1 MRLLALLAV
10 SLGLVLAG
18 SEAIYANSTPTGA
31 PPPTIPSAPSTSPGG
46 GGGGGSGGGGSMDAP
61 ISPDLPI
68 NGINDI
74 MDQTDKQQNDRKKK
88 KGDDG
93 ADAIPDQI
101 CVVFQPGQPAGTDKK
116 FADDFKLEQL
126 GAYQL
131 RGLNLQVV
139 LFRVKNPAELEA
151 TLQRAGADGRQLW
164 VQRNYRIHTLQDT
177 AGQTSAGVT
186 GNVSK
191 QYALERIHAS
201 ALPPT
206 ADGRGVTLALIDSG
220 VDRQH
225 ETLQKTEITEIDLIA
240 GGHKP
245 PSEIHGTVM
254 AGIIAGSG
262 KLKGI
267 APGVK
272 LLALRAF
279 AEVDPKSGAAE
290 SNSFLLS
297 LGVNSALENGAKV
310 ISLSLGGPKD
320 RLVGEAIHE
329 ALMESVVVVAA
340 AGNTGPD
347 GDPVYPAAQD
357 GVIAVTATDAKDRLY
372 SHATRGKYISVAAPG
387 VDIVAATPG
396 NAYGYF
402 TGTSMATGYVAGLAA
417 ILLEQSPKLNAV
429 TLRKTLEATAQDLG
443 PPKKDGDFGWG
454 RIDAAQA
461 FAATHQVGAA
471 D

>member
-1 MRLLALLAV
+1 MRRLAFLAV

-18 SEAIYANSTPTGA
+18 SAAGHANSTPTGA
-31 PPPTIPSAPSTSPGG
+31 PAPLPTMPSTGPSG

-74 MDQTDKQQNDRKKK
+74 MDQTEKQQGDRKKK
-88 KGDDG
+88 GGDG

-101 CVVFQPGQPAGTDKK
+101 CVVFQPGQPTDADKK
-116 FADDFKLEQL
+116 FADDFGLEKL
-126 GAYQL
+126 GGYQL

-151 TLQRAGADGRQLW
+151 TLKRAGADGRQLW
-164 VQRNYRIHTLQDT
+164 VQRNYRFLSLQDT
-177 AGQTSAGVT
+177 AGQTTTGMTGSA
-186 GNVSK
+186 SK
-191 QYALERIHAS
+191 QYALEKIHAA

-206 ADGRGVTLALIDSG
+206 ADGHGITVALIDSG

-240 GGHKP
+240 GGTKP

-262 KLKGI
+262 KLKGM

-290 SNSFLLS
+290 STSFLLS
-297 LGVNSALENGAKV
+297 MGVNTALENGAKV

-320 RLVGEAIHE
+320 RLVGEAINE

-347 GDPVYPAAQD
+347 GEPVYPAAQD

-417 ILLEQSPKLNAV
+417 ILLAQSPKLNAV
-429 TLRKTLEATAQDLG
+429 TLRKMLEATAQDLG
-443 PPKKDGDFGWG
+443 PPKKDPGFGWG

-461 FAATHQVGAA
+461 YAATHQVGAA